1 MNRPTDKQ
9 IEEVLAG
16 VATPEGMQN
25 LWRNGL
31 PQKKGTLTWML

>member
-16 VATPEGMQN
+16 VATPEDEN

-31 PQKKGTLTWML
+31 PQKKGTLIWML

>member
-16 VATPEGMQN
+16 VAMQN

>member
-16 VATPEGMQN
+16 VATRRMQN

>member
-16 VATPEGMQN
+16 VLHREMQN

>member
-9 IEEVLAG
+9 TDDHELLHRR
-16 VATPEGMQN
+16 MQN